1 MPTKAL
7 SERPLKVTIAVKF
20 FYLVVGLGII
30 RAVMTIIRHADV
42 RSPHFLI
49 YTKLI
54 IYAGSLYLIYQ
65 LNKGRN
71 WARWVL
77 GVIFIIA
84 IPLVILPAL
93 ASFSHNPV
101 GSARRKYPKSQRGN
115 PQPLNFCSH
124 IFHNTL
130 LNNPAACAVLAGLSF

>member
-7 SERPLKVTIAVKF
+7 SERPLKVTLAVKF
-20 FYLVVGLGII
+20 FYLVVGFGII

-71 WARWVL
+71 WARWL
-77 GVIFIIA
+77 LAVIFIIA
-84 IPLVILPAL
+84 LPLVILPAF
-93 ASFSHNPV
+93 ASYSHNPV
-101 GSARRKYPKSQRGN
+101 DALLAFIQTALYIIGLAFLFHRSSSSWFGTEKISKKSEK
-115 PQPLNFCSH
+115 
-124 IFHNTL
+124 
-130 LNNPAACAVLAGLSF
+130 

>member
-1 MPTKAL
+1 MPTKTL
-7 SERPLKVTIAVKF
+7 SERPSKVALAVKF
-20 FYLVVGLGII
+20 FYLVVGAGII

-71 WARWVL
+71 WARWWL
-77 GVIFIIA
+77 LVIFIIA
-84 IPLVILPAL
+84 IPLVILPAF
-93 ASFSHNPV
+93 ASYSHNPV
-101 GSARRKYPKSQRGN
+101 DALIAFIQTALYIIGMVFLFHRSSSNWFGAEKTEKISKKSEG
-115 PQPLNFCSH
+115 
-124 IFHNTL
+124 
-130 LNNPAACAVLAGLSF
+130 

>member
-7 SERPLKVTIAVKF
+7 SEKPLKVTIAVKF
-20 FYLVVGLGII
+20 FYLVVGFGII

-42 RSPHFLI
+42 RSPDFLI

-71 WARWVL
+71 WARWLL

-84 IPLVILPAL
+84 IPLVILPAF
-93 ASFSHNPV
+93 ASYSHNPV
-101 GSARRKYPKSQRGN
+101 DALLALIQTAFYIIGLVFVFHRSSSNWFGAEKISKKSEG
-115 PQPLNFCSH
+115 
-124 IFHNTL
+124 
-130 LNNPAACAVLAGLSF
+130 

>member
-7 SERPLKVTIAVKF
+7 SERPLKVTLAAKF

-30 RAVMTIIRHADV
+30 RAVVTIIRHADV

-71 WARWVL
+71 WARWLL

-84 IPLVILPAL
+84 IPLVILPAF
-93 ASFSHNPV
+93 ASYSHNPV
-101 GSARRKYPKSQRGN
+101 DALLAFIQTALYIIGLVFLFHSSSSSWFGAEKISKKSER
-115 PQPLNFCSH
+115 
-124 IFHNTL
+124 
-130 LNNPAACAVLAGLSF
+130 

>member
-7 SERPLKVTIAVKF
+7 SERPLKVALAAKF
-20 FYLVVGLGII
+20 LYLVVGVGII

-42 RSPHFLI
+42 RSPYFLI

-71 WARWVL
+71 WARWSL
-77 GVIFIIA
+77 LVIFIIA

-101 GSARRKYPKSQRGN
+101 DALFAFIQTALYILG
-115 PQPLNFCSH
+115 LVFV
-124 IFHNTL
+124 FHRSSSSWFGVEEMSKK
-130 LNNPAACAVLAGLSF
+130 PER